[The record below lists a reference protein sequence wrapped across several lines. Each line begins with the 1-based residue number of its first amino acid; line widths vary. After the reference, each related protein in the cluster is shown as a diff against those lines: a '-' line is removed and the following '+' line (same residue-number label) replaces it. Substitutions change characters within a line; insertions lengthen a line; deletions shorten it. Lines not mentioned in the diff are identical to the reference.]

1 MADEKKIHLRQILR
15 ECRAALSAARAEE
28 LSCAVQERVLTL
40 ELYKSASTVVLY
52 AAKDNEV
59 LTERILAHALSSG
72 RGVYYPKLDL
82 SQGRLLLLRVAD
94 PALELRPGA
103 YGIREP
109 IGTDALNPSALDD
122 ALVCVPGLGFDAS
135 GQRLGRGGGHYDRL
149 IACMG
154 PTATT
159 VGLAYSFQLLEAPP
173 SQQHDQPLDFVI
185 TESAAHIAGH
195 GRSGRWRK
203 AHEGGVPRCNC

>member
-1 MADEKKIHLRQILR
+1 VADDKINLRQILQ

-28 LSCAVQERVLTL
+28 LSRAVQQRVLAL
-40 ELYKSASTVVLY
+40 DRYRSASTVVLY

-72 RGVYYPKLDL
+72 RVVYYPKLDL
-82 SQGRLLLLRVAD
+82 CKDQLVLVRVSN
-94 PALELRPGA
+94 PATELQPGA

-109 IGTDALNPSALDD
+109 IGTDTLNPSALDD
-122 ALVCVPGLGFDAS
+122 ALVCVPGLGFDPS

-149 IACMG
+149 IAYLG

-159 VGLAYSFQLLEAPP
+159 VGLAYSFQLLEALPNQP
-173 SQQHDQPLDFVI
+173 HDQRLDFVI
-185 TESAAHIAGH
+185 TESAVHIAGR
-195 GRSGRWRK
+195 GRSGAWSQAR
-203 AHEGGVPRCNC
+203 EGGVPRCNC